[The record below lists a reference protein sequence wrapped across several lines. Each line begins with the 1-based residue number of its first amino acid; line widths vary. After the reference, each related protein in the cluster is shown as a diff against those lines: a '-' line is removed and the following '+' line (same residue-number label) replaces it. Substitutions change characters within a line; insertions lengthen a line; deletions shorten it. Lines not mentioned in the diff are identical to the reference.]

1 VSLLYTPPSAT
12 RQRTKQSDLAL
23 DRLDSIAG
31 LDLSTLLI
39 SRLDSY
45 RHHLFATTMNP
56 HQQNKV
62 DVSKLS
68 PEEQRLFRLYGK
80 LPNKKDLLQN
90 KLKER
95 KYFDSGDYALS
106 KAGKASD
113 IGVTQ
118 VGREH
123 PVPEKIPHS
132 STATH
137 GPNTPNLPTPGL
149 NLHLASQGSP
159 VKESSFLHRETS
171 IDDSDDNTTNTDT
184 KAATTT
190 A

>member
-1 VSLLYTPPSAT
+1 
-12 RQRTKQSDLAL
+12 
-23 DRLDSIAG
+23 
-31 LDLSTLLI
+31 
-39 SRLDSY
+39 
-45 RHHLFATTMNP
+45 MNP

-62 DVSKLS
+62 DISKLS
-68 PEEQRLFRLYGK
+68 ADEQRLFRLYGK

-113 IGVTQ
+113 VGVTQ

-123 PVPEKIPHS
+123 PVPENIPHGTNS
-132 STATH
+132 PH
-137 GPNTPNLPTPGL
+137 GPNSPGGMSLPPPGVNINGL
-149 NLHLASQGSP
+149 SGSP

-171 IDDSDDNTTNTDT
+171 VDEGEQKPSPDVKEAQNPKEVPSG
-184 KAATTT
+184 
-190 A
+190 

>member
-1 VSLLYTPPSAT
+1 
-12 RQRTKQSDLAL
+12 
-23 DRLDSIAG
+23 
-31 LDLSTLLI
+31 
-39 SRLDSY
+39 
-45 RHHLFATTMNP
+45 MNP
-56 HQQNKV
+56 HQRNKV

-68 PEEQRLFRLYGK
+68 ADEQRLFRLYGK

-113 IGVTQ
+113 VGVTQ

-123 PVPEKIPHS
+123 PVPENIPHHS
-132 STATH
+132 NSTH
-137 GPNTPNLPTPGL
+137 GANGPGGVSLPVPGTNTNGL
-149 NLHLASQGSP
+149 SGSP

-171 IDDSDDNTTNTDT
+171 VNDAEEDKGREAKDS
-184 KAATTT
+184 KIQKEALGR
-190 A
+190 